1 MRIEKLTD
9 IVSLQRSVEQANVD
23 HLTTV
28 RQVIEDVQK
37 NGDEALFNY
46 TEKWDGVKLSSLQVT
61 KKEVEE
67 AFASFDPQLIQ
78 DLEEAAANIRAF
90 HAQQARQ
97 DIDFPL
103 AKNSY
108 IQYKI
113 SPLDAVGLYVPGG
126 TAAYPSSVLMNAI
139 PALVAGVNR
148 VVIVS
153 PPSKDGKLPASVL
166 VAARIAGITEIYKV
180 GGAQAIAALAYGTE
194 TIKSVDKITGPG
206 NSYVALAKREVF
218 GQVAIDMIA
227 GPSEIT
233 IIADHTAF
241 ADEVAADLL
250 AQAEH
255 DRFASSVL
263 ITTSERLAEQVA
275 AEVEKQLLLLPRE
288 EIARASIENFGRIY
302 IAESLEQAV
311 EAVNDLAPEHLEI
324 ITEQPEELSKKIRHA
339 GAIFIGRFSSEPV
352 GDYFAGTNHVLPT
365 NSTARFSSGLCVD
378 DFVKKTSIV
387 YYSEEMWQ
395 EQYPKIA
402 RLARLE
408 QLEGHAR
415 SVESRSWV
423 KGDSKND

>member
-1 MRIEKLTD
+1 MKIAKLSHAM
-9 IVSLQRSVEQANVD
+9 SLQRSVEEASVD
-23 HLTTV
+23 HVKTV
-28 RQVIEDVQK
+28 REVIDHVRQ
-37 NGDEALFNY
+37 NGDKALFDY
-46 TEKWDGVKLSSLQVT
+46 TERWDGAKLTNLQVT
-61 KKEVEE
+61 KEEVEE
-67 AFASFDPQLIQ
+67 AFANFDPQLVQ

-90 HAQQARQ
+90 HSQQVRPN
-97 DIDFPL
+97 IEFPL
-103 AKNSY
+103 DKSSY

-113 SPLDAVGLYVPGG
+113 TPLDAVGLYVPGG

-139 PALVAGVNR
+139 PAVVAGVKR

-153 PPSKDGKLPASVL
+153 PPSKEGKLPASVL

-218 GQVAIDMIA
+218 GKVAIDMIA
-227 GPSEIT
+227 GPSEIAV
-233 IIADHTAF
+233 IADHTAF
-241 ADEVAADLL
+241 ADEVASDLL

-263 ITTSERLAEQVA
+263 ITTSEKLAKEVQL
-275 AEVEKQLLLLPRE
+275 EVEKQLKQLPRE
-288 EIARASIENFGRIY
+288 EIARASIENFGCIY
-302 IAESLEQAV
+302 IAESLAQAV
-311 EAVNDLAPEHLEI
+311 DAVNELAPEHLEI
-324 ITEQPEELSKKIRHA
+324 MTEQPEIICEQIKHA

-365 NSTARFSSGLCVD
+365 NSTARFSSGLCID
-378 DFVKKTSIV
+378 DFVKKTSVV

-395 EQYPKIA
+395 EQFPKIA

-415 SVESRSWV
+415 SVESRSW
-423 KGDSKND
+423 SKEEFHDC

>member
-1 MRIEKLTD
+1 MRIEKLTNT
-9 IVSLQRSVEQANVD
+9 ISLLRSVEQANAD

-28 RQVIEDVQK
+28 REVITDVRK
-37 NGDEALFNY
+37 NGDLALFRY
-46 TEKWDGVKLSSLQVT
+46 TEKWDGAKLTSLKVT
-61 KKEVEE
+61 KEE
-67 AFASFDPQLIQ
+67 MDEAYANFDRQLIG
-78 DLEEAAANIRAF
+78 DLEEAATNIRAF
-90 HAQQARQ
+90 HTEQVRKQ
-97 DIDFPL
+97 IDFPL
-103 AKNSY
+103 ANNSY

-139 PALVAGVNR
+139 PALVAGVGR

-153 PPSKDGKLPASVL
+153 PPSSNGKLPDSVL

-194 TIKSVDKITGPG
+194 SIRAVDKITGPG
-206 NSYVALAKREVF
+206 NSFVALAKREVF
-218 GQVAIDMIA
+218 GRVAIDMIA

-233 IIADHTAF
+233 IIADETAY

-263 ITTSERLAEQVA
+263 ITTSETLAEQVFS
-275 AEVEKQLLLLPRE
+275 EVERQLKLLPRE
-288 EIARASIENFGRIY
+288 EIARASIENFGYIY

-311 EAVNDLAPEHLEI
+311 DAVNELAPEHLEI
-324 ITEQPEELSKKIRHA
+324 ITKQPEELSKKIKHA

-378 DFVKKTSIV
+378 DFVKKTSVV
-387 YYSEEMWQ
+387 YYSKEMWQ

-415 SVESRSWV
+415 SVESRSWD
-423 KGDSKND
+423 KGDSQ

>member
-1 MRIEKLTD
+1 MKIEKLTD
-9 IVSLQRSVEQANVD
+9 TISLLRSVEQPD
-23 HLTTV
+23 PDYLMTV
-28 RQVIEDVQK
+28 REVIADVHL
-37 NGDEALFNY
+37 NGDEALLRY
-46 TEKWDGVKLSSLQVT
+46 TEKWDGAKLESLKVS
-61 KKEVEE
+61 KEEVDE
-67 AFASFDPQLIQ
+67 AYAKFDKQLIG

-90 HAQQARQ
+90 HTEQARSQ
-97 DIDFPL
+97 IDFPL

-139 PALVAGVNR
+139 PAIVAGVER

-153 PPSKDGKLPASVL
+153 PPNMEGNLPDSVL

-194 TIKSVDKITGPG
+194 IIKAVDKITGPG
-206 NSYVALAKREVF
+206 NSFVALAKREVF
-218 GQVAIDMIA
+218 GRVAIDMIA
-227 GPSEIT
+227 GPSEIA
-233 IIADHTAF
+233 IIADDTAY
-241 ADEVAADLL
+241 ADELAADLL

-263 ITTSERLAEQVA
+263 ITTSTSLAEQVSK
-275 AEVEKQLLLLPRE
+275 EVEKQLKLLPRE
-288 EIARASIENFGRIY
+288 DIARSSIENFGCIY
-302 IAESLEQAV
+302 IAESMEQAV
-311 EAVNDLAPEHLEI
+311 AAVNELAPEHLEI
-324 ITEQPEELSKKIRHA
+324 ITEQPEELSQKIKHA

-378 DFVKKTSIV
+378 DFVKKTSV
-387 YYSEEMWQ
+387 VFYSKEMWE

-415 SVESRSWV
+415 SVESRSW
-423 KGDSKND
+423 KKEDSK

>member
-1 MRIEKLTD
+1 MKIAKLSNT
-9 IVSLQRSVEQANVD
+9 VSLERSVEQGNMD
-23 HLTTV
+23 HIITV
-28 RQVIEDVQK
+28 REVIENVRK
-37 NGDEALFNY
+37 NGDEALYDY
-46 TEKWDGVKLSSLQVT
+46 TEKWDGAKLTSLKVT
-61 KKEVEE
+61 KDEIEE
-67 AFASFDPQLIQ
+67 AFSSFNPQLVQ

-90 HAQQARQ
+90 HLQQARQ
-97 DIDFPL
+97 QIDFPL
-103 AKNSY
+103 EHNSY
-108 IQYKI
+108 IKYKI
-113 SPLDAVGLYVPGG
+113 SPLEAVGLYVPGG

-139 PALVAGVNR
+139 PAVVAGVKR

-153 PPSKDGKLPASVL
+153 PPSKEGKLPASVL

-194 TIKSVDKITGPG
+194 SIVAVDKITGPG

-218 GQVAIDMIA
+218 GKVAIDMIA
-227 GPSEIT
+227 GPSEIAV
-233 IIADHTAF
+233 IADQTAY
-241 ADEVAADLL
+241 ADELASDLL

-263 ITTSERLAEQVA
+263 VTTSEELANEVSE
-275 AEVEKQLLLLPRE
+275 EVEKQLKKLPRE
-288 EIARASIENFGRIY
+288 AIARASIENFGHIY
-302 IAESLEQAV
+302 IAESLDQAIG
-311 EAVNDLAPEHLEI
+311 AIDDLAPEHLEI
-324 ITEQPEELSKKIRHA
+324 MTENAEAVSQQIKHA

-378 DFVKKTSIV
+378 DFLKKTSIV
-387 YYSEEMWQ
+387 YYSEEMWK

-415 SVESRSWV
+415 SVESRSWD
-423 KGDSKND
+423 KGDSN

>member
-1 MRIEKLTD
+1 MKIEKLTD
-9 IVSLQRSVEQANVD
+9 TISLLRSVEQPD
-23 HLTTV
+23 PDYLMTV
-28 RQVIEDVQK
+28 REVIADVRQ
-37 NGDEALFNY
+37 NGDEALLRY
-46 TEKWDGVKLSSLQVT
+46 TEKWDGAKLESLKVS
-61 KKEVEE
+61 KEEVDE
-67 AFASFDPQLIQ
+67 AYAKFDKQLIG

-90 HAQQARQ
+90 HTEQARSQ
-97 DIDFPL
+97 IDFPL

-139 PALVAGVNR
+139 PAIVAGVER

-153 PPSKDGKLPASVL
+153 PPNLEGNLPDSVL

-194 TIKSVDKITGPG
+194 TIKAVDKITGPG
-206 NSYVALAKREVF
+206 NSFVALAKREVF
-218 GQVAIDMIA
+218 GRVAIDMIA
-227 GPSEIT
+227 GPSEIA
-233 IIADHTAF
+233 IIADDTAY
-241 ADEVAADLL
+241 ADELAADLL

-263 ITTSERLAEQVA
+263 ITTSTSLAEQVSK
-275 AEVEKQLLLLPRE
+275 EVEKQLKLLPRE
-288 EIARASIENFGRIY
+288 DIARSSIENFGCIY
-302 IAESLEQAV
+302 IAESMEQAV
-311 EAVNDLAPEHLEI
+311 AAVNELAPEHLEI
-324 ITEQPEELSKKIRHA
+324 ITEQPEELSQKIKHA
-339 GAIFIGRFSSEPV
+339 GAIFIGRFSSEPI

-365 NSTARFSSGLCVD
+365 NSTARFSSGLSVD

-387 YYSEEMWQ
+387 YYSEEMWK

-415 SVESRSWV
+415 SVESRSW
-423 KGDSKND
+423 KKEDSK

>member
-1 MRIEKLTD
+1 MKIEKLTD
-9 IVSLQRSVEQANVD
+9 AISLLRSVEQPD
-23 HLTTV
+23 PDYLMTV
-28 RQVIEDVQK
+28 REVIADVRQ
-37 NGDEALFNY
+37 NGDEALLRY
-46 TEKWDGVKLSSLQVT
+46 TEKWDGAKLESLKVS
-61 KKEVEE
+61 KEEVDE
-67 AFASFDPQLIQ
+67 AYAKFDKQLIG

-90 HAQQARQ
+90 HTEQARSQ
-97 DIDFPL
+97 IDFPL

-139 PALVAGVNR
+139 PAIVAGVER

-153 PPSKDGKLPASVL
+153 PPDMEGNLPDSVL

-180 GGAQAIAALAYGTE
+180 GGAQAIAALAYGTK
-194 TIKSVDKITGPG
+194 TIKAVDKITGPG
-206 NSYVALAKREVF
+206 NSFVALAKREVF
-218 GQVAIDMIA
+218 GRVAIDMIA
-227 GPSEIT
+227 GPSEIA
-233 IIADHTAF
+233 IIADDTAY
-241 ADEVAADLL
+241 ADELAADLL

-263 ITTSERLAEQVA
+263 ITTSTSLAEQVSK
-275 AEVEKQLLLLPRE
+275 EVEKQLKLLPRE
-288 EIARASIENFGRIY
+288 EIARSSIENFGCIY
-302 IAESLEQAV
+302 IAESMEQAV
-311 EAVNDLAPEHLEI
+311 AAVNELAPEHLEI
-324 ITEQPEELSKKIRHA
+324 ITEQPEELSKKIKHA

-387 YYSEEMWQ
+387 YYSEEMWK

-408 QLEGHAR
+408 HLEGHAR
-415 SVESRSWV
+415 SVESRSW
-423 KGDSKND
+423 KKEDSK

>member
-1 MRIEKLTD
+1 MKIEKLTD
-9 IVSLQRSVEQANVD
+9 TISLLRSVEQPD
-23 HLTTV
+23 SDYLMTV
-28 RQVIEDVQK
+28 REVIADVRQ
-37 NGDEALFNY
+37 NGDEALLRY
-46 TEKWDGVKLSSLQVT
+46 TEKWDGAKLESLKVS
-61 KKEVEE
+61 KEEVDE
-67 AFASFDPQLIQ
+67 AYAKFDKQLIG

-90 HAQQARQ
+90 HTEQARSQ
-97 DIDFPL
+97 IDFPL

-139 PALVAGVNR
+139 PAIVAGVER

-153 PPSKDGKLPASVL
+153 PPNLEGNLPDSVL

-194 TIKSVDKITGPG
+194 TIKAVDKITGPG
-206 NSYVALAKREVF
+206 NSFVALAKREVF
-218 GQVAIDMIA
+218 GRVAIDMIA
-227 GPSEIT
+227 GPSEIA
-233 IIADHTAF
+233 IIADDTAY
-241 ADEVAADLL
+241 ADELAADLL

-263 ITTSERLAEQVA
+263 ITTSTSLAEQVSK
-275 AEVEKQLLLLPRE
+275 EVEKQLKLLPRE
-288 EIARASIENFGRIY
+288 DIARSSIENFGCIY
-302 IAESLEQAV
+302 IAESMEQAV
-311 EAVNDLAPEHLEI
+311 AAVNELAPEHLEI
-324 ITEQPEELSKKIRHA
+324 ITEQPEELSQKIKHA

-365 NSTARFSSGLCVD
+365 NSTARFSSGLSVD

-387 YYSEEMWQ
+387 YYSEEMWK

-415 SVESRSWV
+415 SVESRSW
-423 KGDSKND
+423 KKEDSK

>member
-1 MRIEKLTD
+1 MKIEKLTD
-9 IVSLQRSVEQANVD
+9 TISLLRSVEQPD
-23 HLTTV
+23 PDYLMTV
-28 RQVIEDVQK
+28 REVIADVRQ
-37 NGDEALFNY
+37 NGDEALLRY
-46 TEKWDGVKLSSLQVT
+46 TEKWDGAKLESLKVS
-61 KKEVEE
+61 KEEVDE
-67 AFASFDPQLIQ
+67 AYAKFDKQLIG

-90 HAQQARQ
+90 HTEQARSQ
-97 DIDFPL
+97 IDFPL

-139 PALVAGVNR
+139 PAIVAGVER

-153 PPSKDGKLPASVL
+153 PPNMEGNLPDSVL

-194 TIKSVDKITGPG
+194 TIKAVDKITGPG
-206 NSYVALAKREVF
+206 NSFVALAKREVF
-218 GQVAIDMIA
+218 GRVAIDMIA
-227 GPSEIT
+227 GPSEIA
-233 IIADHTAF
+233 IIADDTAY
-241 ADEVAADLL
+241 ADELAADLL

-263 ITTSERLAEQVA
+263 ITTSTSLAEQVSK
-275 AEVEKQLLLLPRE
+275 EVEKQLKLLPRE
-288 EIARASIENFGRIY
+288 DIARSSIENFGCIY
-302 IAESLEQAV
+302 IAESMEQAV
-311 EAVNDLAPEHLEI
+311 AAVNELAPEHLEI
-324 ITEQPEELSKKIRHA
+324 ITEQPEELSQKIKHA
-339 GAIFIGRFSSEPV
+339 GAIFIGRFSSEPI

-365 NSTARFSSGLCVD
+365 NSTARFSSGLSVD

-387 YYSEEMWQ
+387 YYSEEMWK

-415 SVESRSWV
+415 SVESRSW
-423 KGDSKND
+423 KKEDSK

>member
-1 MRIEKLTD
+1 MKIEKLTNA
-9 IVSLQRSVEQANVD
+9 ISLQRSVEQANEN
-23 HLTTV
+23 HLAIV
-28 RQVIEDVQK
+28 REVIEQVKK
-37 NGDEALFNY
+37 NGDEALFTY
-46 TEKWDGVKLSSLQVT
+46 TEKWDGAKLSSLEVT
-61 KKEVEE
+61 KEEMEE
-67 AFASFDPQLIQ
+67 AFASFDPQLIE
-78 DLEEAAANIRAF
+78 DLEEAATNIRAF
-90 HAQQARQ
+90 HLQQARQ
-97 DIDFPL
+97 NIDFPL

-108 IQYKI
+108 IRYKI

-139 PALVAGVNR
+139 PAIVAGVKR
-148 VVIVS
+148 VVIAS

-166 VAARIAGITEIYKV
+166 VAARIAGVTEIYKV

-194 TIKSVDKITGPG
+194 TIKAVDKITGPG
-206 NSYVALAKREVF
+206 NSFVALAKREVF
-218 GQVAIDMIA
+218 GKVAIDMIA
-227 GPSEIT
+227 GPSEIAVL
-233 IIADHTAF
+233 ADETAY
-241 ADEVAADLL
+241 ADEVASDLL

-255 DRFASSVL
+255 DRFACSVL
-263 ITTSERLAEQVA
+263 VTTSQKLAEQVSE
-275 AEVEKQLLLLPRE
+275 EVEKQLKQLPRE
-288 EIARASIENFGRIY
+288 EIARASIENFGCIY
-302 IAESLEQAV
+302 IAESLDKAV
-311 EAVNDLAPEHLEI
+311 AAINELAPEHLEI
-324 ITEQPEELSKKIRHA
+324 MTEHAEAVCKKITHA

-415 SVESRSWV
+415 SVESRNWD
-423 KGDSKND
+423 KGDLN

>member
-1 MRIEKLTD
+1 MKIAKLSDT
-9 IVSLQRSVEQANVD
+9 ISLQRSVEQANVD
-23 HLTTV
+23 HVRTV
-28 RQVIEDVQK
+28 RQVIDQVRQ
-37 NGDEALFNY
+37 NGDKALFDY
-46 TEKWDGVKLSSLQVT
+46 TEKWDGAKLSNLQVT
-61 KKEVEE
+61 KEEIEE
-67 AFASFDPQLIQ
+67 AFANFDPQLVQ

-90 HAQQARQ
+90 HSQQVRPN
-97 DIDFPL
+97 IDFPL
-103 AKNSY
+103 EKDSY
-108 IQYKI
+108 IKYKI
-113 SPLDAVGLYVPGG
+113 TPLDAVGLYVPGG

-139 PALVAGVNR
+139 PAMVAGVKR

-153 PPSKDGKLPASVL
+153 PPSKEGKLPASVL

-180 GGAQAIAALAYGTE
+180 GGAQAIAALAYGTD
-194 TIKSVDKITGPG
+194 TVRAVDKITGPG

-218 GQVAIDMIA
+218 GKVAIDMIA
-227 GPSEIT
+227 GPSEIA

-241 ADEVAADLL
+241 ADEVASDLL

-263 ITTSERLAEQVA
+263 ITTSEKLAKEVQL
-275 AEVEKQLLLLPRE
+275 EVEKQLKQLPRE
-288 EIARASIENFGRIY
+288 EIARASIENFGHIY
-302 IAESLEQAV
+302 IAETLAHAV
-311 EAVNDLAPEHLEI
+311 DAVNELAPEHLEI
-324 ITEQPEELSKKIRHA
+324 LTEQPELISEQIKHA

-378 DFVKKTSIV
+378 DFVKKTSVV

-415 SVESRSWV
+415 SVESRNW
-423 KGDSKND
+423 SKEEFK

>member
-1 MRIEKLTD
+1 MKIEKLTNT
-9 IVSLQRSVEQANVD
+9 ISLLRSVEQASSD
-23 HLTTV
+23 YLTTV
-28 RQVIEDVQK
+28 REVIADVRQ
-37 NGDEALFNY
+37 NGDEALLRY
-46 TEKWDGVKLSSLQVT
+46 TEKWDGAKLASLRVT
-61 KKEVEE
+61 EE
-67 AFASFDPQLIQ
+67 EIDEAYANFDKQLIA
-78 DLEEAAANIRAF
+78 DLEEAAVNIRAF
-90 HAQQARQ
+90 HTAQIREQ
-97 DIDFPL
+97 IDFPL

-139 PALVAGVNR
+139 PAIVAGVER

-153 PPSKDGKLPASVL
+153 PPSKDGKLPDSVL
-166 VAARIAGITEIYKV
+166 VAARIAGIAEIYKV
-180 GGAQAIAALAYGTE
+180 GGAQAIAALAYGSE
-194 TIKSVDKITGPG
+194 TIKAVDKITGPG
-206 NSYVALAKREVF
+206 NSFVALAKREVF
-218 GQVAIDMIA
+218 GKVAIDMIA
-227 GPSEIT
+227 GPSEIA
-233 IIADHTAF
+233 IIADDTAY

-263 ITTSERLAEQVA
+263 ITTSSSLAEQVSI
-275 AEVEKQLLLLPRE
+275 EVEKQLKLLPRE
-288 EIARASIENFGRIY
+288 EIARASIENFGCIY
-302 IAESLEQAV
+302 IAESMEQAV
-311 EAVNDLAPEHLEI
+311 IAVNELAPEHLEI
-324 ITEQPEELSKKIRHA
+324 ITEQPEVLSKKVKHA

-378 DFVKKTSIV
+378 DFVKKTSVV
-387 YYSEEMWQ
+387 YYSKEMWE

-415 SVESRSWV
+415 SVESRSWD
-423 KGDSKND
+423 KGDSQ

>member
-1 MRIEKLTD
+1 MRIEKLTNT
-9 IVSLQRSVEQANVD
+9 ISLLRSVEQANAD

-28 RQVIEDVQK
+28 REVITDVRK
-37 NGDEALFNY
+37 NGDLALFRY
-46 TEKWDGVKLSSLQVT
+46 TEKWDGAKLTSLKVT
-61 KKEVEE
+61 KEE
-67 AFASFDPQLIQ
+67 MDEAYANFDRQLIG
-78 DLEEAAANIRAF
+78 DLEEAATNIRAF
-90 HAQQARQ
+90 HTEQVRKQ
-97 DIDFPL
+97 IDFPL
-103 AKNSY
+103 ANNSY

-139 PALVAGVNR
+139 PALVAGVGR

-153 PPSKDGKLPASVL
+153 PPSSNGKLPDSVL

-194 TIKSVDKITGPG
+194 SIRAVDKITGPG
-206 NSYVALAKREVF
+206 NSFVALAKREVF
-218 GQVAIDMIA
+218 GRVAIDMIA

-233 IIADHTAF
+233 IIADETAY

-263 ITTSERLAEQVA
+263 ITTSETLAEQVSS
-275 AEVEKQLLLLPRE
+275 EVERQLKLLPRE
-288 EIARASIENFGRIY
+288 EIARASIENFGYIY

-311 EAVNDLAPEHLEI
+311 DAVNELAPEHLEI
-324 ITEQPEELSKKIRHA
+324 ITKQPEELSKKIKHA

-378 DFVKKTSIV
+378 DFVKKTSVV
-387 YYSEEMWQ
+387 YYSKEMWQ

-415 SVESRSWV
+415 SVESRSWD
-423 KGDSKND
+423 KGDSQ

>member
-1 MRIEKLTD
+1 MKIEKLTNT
-9 IVSLQRSVEQANVD
+9 ISLQRSVEQANEN
-23 HLTTV
+23 HLEIV
-28 RQVIEDVQK
+28 REVIEQVK
-37 NGDEALFNY
+37 KYGDEALFTY
-46 TEKWDGVKLSSLQVT
+46 TEKWDGAKLSSLQVT
-61 KKEVEE
+61 KEEMEE
-67 AFASFDPQLIQ
+67 AFASFDPQLIE

-90 HAQQARQ
+90 HSQQARQ
-97 DIDFPL
+97 NIDFPL

-139 PALVAGVNR
+139 PAIVAGVKR
-148 VVIVS
+148 VVITS

-166 VAARIAGITEIYKV
+166 VAARIAGVTEIYKV

-194 TIKSVDKITGPG
+194 TIKAVDKITGPG
-206 NSYVALAKREVF
+206 NSFVALAKKEVF
-218 GQVAIDMIA
+218 GKVAIDMIA
-227 GPSEIT
+227 GPSEIAVL
-233 IIADHTAF
+233 ADETAY
-241 ADEVAADLL
+241 ADEVASDLL

-255 DRFASSVL
+255 DKFACSILV
-263 ITTSERLAEQVA
+263 TTSEKLAEQVSL
-275 AEVEKQLLLLPRE
+275 EVEKQLKQLPRE
-288 EIARASIENFGRIY
+288 EIARASIENFGCIY
-302 IAESLEQAV
+302 IAESLEQAIAAIN
-311 EAVNDLAPEHLEI
+311 ELAPEHLEI
-324 ITEQPEELSKKIRHA
+324 MTEQAEGVCKKINHA

-378 DFVKKTSIV
+378 DFVKKTSVV

-395 EQYPKIA
+395 AQYPKIA

-415 SVESRSWV
+415 SVESRSWD
-423 KGDSKND
+423 KGDSN

>member
-1 MRIEKLTD
+1 MKIEKLTD
-9 IVSLQRSVEQANVD
+9 TISLLRSVEQPD
-23 HLTTV
+23 PDYLMTV
-28 RQVIEDVQK
+28 REVIADVRQ
-37 NGDEALFNY
+37 NGDEALLRY
-46 TEKWDGVKLSSLQVT
+46 TEKWDGAKLESLKVS
-61 KKEVEE
+61 KEEVDE
-67 AFASFDPQLIQ
+67 AYAKFDKQLIG

-90 HAQQARQ
+90 HTEQARRQ
-97 DIDFPL
+97 IDFPL

-139 PALVAGVNR
+139 PAIVAGVER

-153 PPSKDGKLPASVL
+153 PPNLEGNLPDSVL

-180 GGAQAIAALAYGTE
+180 GGAQAIAALAYGTK
-194 TIKSVDKITGPG
+194 TIKAVDKITGPG
-206 NSYVALAKREVF
+206 NSFVALAKREVF
-218 GQVAIDMIA
+218 GRVAIDMIA
-227 GPSEIT
+227 GPSEIA
-233 IIADHTAF
+233 IIADDTAY
-241 ADEVAADLL
+241 ADELAADLL

-263 ITTSERLAEQVA
+263 ITTSTSLAEQVSK
-275 AEVEKQLLLLPRE
+275 EVEKQLKLLPRE
-288 EIARASIENFGRIY
+288 EIARSSIENFGCIY
-302 IAESLEQAV
+302 IAESMEQAV
-311 EAVNDLAPEHLEI
+311 AAVNELAPEHLEI
-324 ITEQPEELSKKIRHA
+324 ITEQPEELSKKIKHA

-378 DFVKKTSIV
+378 DFVKKTSV
-387 YYSEEMWQ
+387 VFYSKEMWE

-415 SVESRSWV
+415 SVESRSW
-423 KGDSKND
+423 KKEDSK